1 MVVVPAGTPSE
12 IIALLHG
19 RSPLDHHLPD
29 VKERLDTL
37 GYEPVA
43 NTPEEC
49 TAFFRA
55 EMTKWSKVIKAAGI
69 RAD

>member
-1 MVVVPAGTPSE
+1 MVT
-12 IIALLHG
+12 
-19 RSPLDHHLPD
+19 LPD

-37 GYEPVA
+37 GFEPVA

-55 EMTKWSKVIKAAGI
+55 EMAKWSKVIKAAGI